1 MVRDAVQDVR
11 SSILELDPRTGNEI
25 LDRLRDEH
33 LVDRRLGGD
42 TCAGVN
48 RDPAN
53 APVDERAAKLLFEM
67 TLLIELGFTKTQ
79 IAKEVLEQ
87 NQRLVREV
95 QISFLAL

>member
-1 MVRDAVQDVR
+1 LARDAAQRVR
-11 SSILELDPRTGNEI
+11 SPIREFDSRAGDEI

-33 LVDRRLGGD
+33 LVDRCLGGD
-42 TCAGVN
+42 ACAGVD